1 MHRNQENDMAHCLV
15 TGANRG
21 IGLALCTLLAG
32 RGEQVIAAC
41 RDSSKA
47 LDALGVRVETGVEV
61 GDPDSVQRLAEALEG
76 QPLDWLINNAGVLRR
91 DTLGGLLGEAL
102 DDLYLQFRVNSVG
115 PLLVTQAL
123 LGNLQPGAKIGIVT
137 SRMGSVGDNTSGSY
151 YGYRMS
157 KAAVNAAGKS
167 LAMDLKERG
176 IAVALLHPGYV
187 RTEMVGGGG
196 DVEPEQAAAGL
207 IARLDE
213 LTLDTT
219 GRFWHANG
227 EALPW

>member
-1 MHRNQENDMAHCLV
+1 
-15 TGANRG
+15 
-21 IGLALCTLLAG
+21 
-32 RGEQVIAAC
+32 VIAAC
-41 RDSSKA
+41 RQSSA
-47 LDALGVRVETGVEV
+47 GLDALGVRVETGVEV
-61 GDPDSVQRLAEALEG
+61 GEAASVQGLAKTLEG

-91 DTLGGLLGEAL
+91 DTLGGLRGEAL
-102 DDLYLQFRVNSVG
+102 DDIYLQFRVNSVG
-115 PLLVTQAL
+115 PLIVTQGL
-123 LGNLQPGAKIGIVT
+123 LGNLQKGSKVGIVT

-207 IARLDE
+207 IARMDE

-219 GRFWHANG
+219 GGFWHAKG
-227 EALPW
+227 EELPW

>member
-1 MHRNQENDMAHCLV
+1 MANCLV

-21 IGLALCTLLAG
+21 IGLALCKLLAG
-32 RGEQVIAAC
+32 RGDTVIAAC
-41 RDSSKA
+41 RESSRQ
-47 LDALGVRVETGVEV
+47 LDALGIRIETGIDV
-61 GDPDSVQRLAEALEG
+61 GDPASVRRLGKALEG

-91 DTLGGLLGEAL
+91 DTLGGLQGEAL
-102 DDLYLQFRVNSVG
+102 EDLFLQFRVNSVG

-123 LGNLQPGAKIGIVT
+123 LGNLQPGAKIGIIT
-137 SRMGSVGDNTSGSY
+137 SRMGSIEDNTSGSY

-167 LAMDLKERG
+167 LAMDLRERD
-176 IAVALLHPGYV
+176 IAVALLHPGFV

-207 IARLDE
+207 VARLDE
-213 LTLDTT
+213 LTLEAT
-219 GRFWHANG
+219 GGFWHANG
-227 EALPW
+227 QRLPW

>member
-1 MHRNQENDMAHCLV
+1 MANRLV

-21 IGLALCTLLAG
+21 IGLAFCKLLAA
-32 RGEQVIAAC
+32 RGDQVIAAC
-41 RDSSKA
+41 RNSSKE

-61 GDPDSVQRLAEALEG
+61 SDPDSVQRLAGALEG
-76 QPLDWLINNAGVLRR
+76 VELDWLINNAGVLRR
-91 DTLGGLLGEAL
+91 DTLGGLHGEAL

-137 SRMGSVGDNTSGSY
+137 SRMGSIEDNTSGSY

-167 LAMDLKERG
+167 LAMDLSERG

-207 IARLDE
+207 IRRLDE
-213 LTLDTT
+213 LTIDST
-219 GRFWHANG
+219 GGFWHANG
-227 EALPW
+227 QRLPW

>member
-1 MHRNQENDMAHCLV
+1 MATRLV

-21 IGLALCTLLAG
+21 IGLALCKLLVA
-32 RGEQVIAAC
+32 RGDTVIAAC
-41 RDSSKA
+41 RHGSPA
-47 LDALGVRVETGVEV
+47 LDALGVRVETGIEV
-61 GDPDSVQRLAEALEG
+61 SDPASVTRLARALEG
-76 QPLDWLINNAGVLRR
+76 VALDWVINNAGVLRR
-91 DTLGGLLGEAL
+91 DTLGGLHGEAL
-102 DDLYLQFRVNSVG
+102 EDLYLQFRVNSVG

-123 LGNLQPGAKIGIVT
+123 LGHLQPGAKAGIVT
-137 SRMGSVGDNTSGSY
+137 SRMGSIEDNTSGGY

-196 DVEPEQAAAGL
+196 DVEPEEAAAGL

-213 LTLDTT
+213 LTLETT
-219 GRFWHANG
+219 GGFWHARG
-227 EALPW
+227 QSLPW

>member
-1 MHRNQENDMAHCLV
+1 MSNCLV

-21 IGLALCTLLAG
+21 IGLALCKLLAG
-32 RGEQVIAAC
+32 RGDHVIAAC
-41 RDSSKA
+41 RHSSPE
-47 LDALGVRVETGVEV
+47 LDALGIRVETGVEV
-61 GDPDSVQRLAEALEG
+61 GDAESVQRLGKVLEG

-91 DTLGGLLGEAL
+91 DTLGGLHGEAL

-115 PLLVTQAL
+115 PLLVSQAL
-123 LGNLQPGAKIGIVT
+123 LGNLQKGAKIGIVT
-137 SRMGSVGDNTSGSY
+137 SRMGSIEDNSSGGS

-196 DVEPEQAAAGL
+196 EVEPEDAAAGL
-207 IARLDE
+207 IARLDD
-213 LTLDTT
+213 LTMATT
-219 GRFWHANG
+219 GGFWHAKG
-227 EALPW
+227 QQLPW

>member
-1 MHRNQENDMAHCLV
+1 MANCLV

-21 IGLALCTLLAG
+21 IGLAFCKLLAA
-32 RGEQVIAAC
+32 RGDQVVAAC
-41 RDSSKA
+41 RNSSKE
-47 LDALGVRVETGVEV
+47 LDALGVRVETGIEV
-61 GDPDSVQRLAEALEG
+61 SDPDSVQRLAGALEG
-76 QPLDWLINNAGVLRR
+76 VELDWLINNAGVLRR
-91 DTLGGLLGEAL
+91 DTLGGLHGEAL
-102 DDLYLQFRVNSVG
+102 EDLYLQLRVNSVG

-137 SRMGSVGDNTSGSY
+137 SRMGSIEDNTSGSY

-167 LAMDLKERG
+167 LAMDLSERG

-196 DVEPEQAAAGL
+196 DVDPEQAAAGL
-207 IARLDE
+207 IERLDE
-213 LTLDTT
+213 LTIDST
-219 GRFWHANG
+219 GGFWHANG
-227 EALPW
+227 QRLPW

>member
-1 MHRNQENDMAHCLV
+1 MANRLV

-21 IGLALCTLLAG
+21 IGLAFCKLFAA
-32 RGEQVIAAC
+32 RGDQVIAAC
-41 RDSSKA
+41 RNSSKE

-61 GDPDSVQRLAEALEG
+61 SDPDSVQRLAGALEG
-76 QPLDWLINNAGVLRR
+76 VELDWLINNAGVLRR
-91 DTLGGLLGEAL
+91 DTLGGLHGEAL

-137 SRMGSVGDNTSGSY
+137 SRMGSIEDNTSGSY

-167 LAMDLKERG
+167 LAMDLSERG

-207 IARLDE
+207 IRRLDE
-213 LTLDTT
+213 LTIDST
-219 GRFWHANG
+219 GGFWHANG
-227 EALPW
+227 QRLPW

>member
-1 MHRNQENDMAHCLV
+1 MAHCLV

-21 IGLALCTLLAG
+21 IGLALCKLLAE
-32 RGEQVIAAC
+32 RGDQVIAAC
-41 RDSSKA
+41 RNRSKA

-61 GDPDSVQRLAEALEG
+61 SDPDSVQHLAKALEG
-76 QPLDWLINNAGVLRR
+76 QALDWLINNAGVLRR
-91 DTLGGLLGEAL
+91 DTLGGLRGEAL
-102 DDLYLQFRVNSVG
+102 EDLYLQFRVNSVG

-123 LGNLQPGAKIGIVT
+123 LGNLQPGAKVGIVT
-137 SRMGSVGDNTSGSY
+137 SRMGSIEDNTSGGY

-167 LAMDLKERG
+167 LAMDLSERG

-187 RTEMVGGGG
+187 RTDMVGGGG
-196 DVEPEQAAAGL
+196 DVEPAQAAAGL

-213 LTLDTT
+213 LTIDTT